1 VDDETEKYLMDRW
14 YWFVIAFVLIILS
27 IWVAMPNSM
36 FQRETVSVHG
46 SDNGN
51 NLVQPVPTTT
61 ASNVTNTLALTA
73 QVSTDIFS
81 NIIKTCVTLVVL
93 GAVLIITGSIL
104 YTLFETIRGSFGGW
118 R

>member
-14 YWFVIAFVLIILS
+14 YWFAIAFVLIVLS

-36 FQRETVSVHG
+36 FQGETVSVHG

-73 QVSTDIFS
+73 QVSTGIFS
-81 NIIKTCVTLVVL
+81 DIIKLSVMVVVL
-93 GAVLIITGSIL
+93 GAVMAIVGSIL
-104 YTLFETIRGSFGGW
+104 FTIVGSIKDGFGGW